1 MDKPN
6 RDNIIL
12 IGFMGVG
19 KTTVGKL
26 LSQRIGYEFIDTDD
40 LIVSTAGIPITDIFS
55 RYGDSYFRI
64 LEKRAIAHALKR
76 PGIVLA
82 TGGGAVTDPD
92 NFFFLKERGCV
103 IALDAEEDILW
114 DRLKAATDR
123 PMLFSGKPRERMKA
137 LLKARRPIYH
147 KAHFIVSVDDKTPEE
162 VADEIISIIRSD
174 ECISGKEKRC
184 GK

>member
-55 RYGDSYFRI
+55 RYGESYFRI
-64 LEKRAIAHALKR
+64 LKNVQC
-76 PGIVLA
+76 P
-82 TGGGAVTDPD
+82 
-92 NFFFLKERGCV
+92 CV
-103 IALDAEEDILW
+103 E
-114 DRLKAATDR
+114 T
-123 PMLFSGKPRERMKA
+123 SGYCTCN
-137 LLKARRPIYH
+137 RR
-147 KAHFIVSVDDKTPEE
+147 
-162 VADEIISIIRSD
+162 RS
-174 ECISGKEKRC
+174 GY
-184 GK
+184 